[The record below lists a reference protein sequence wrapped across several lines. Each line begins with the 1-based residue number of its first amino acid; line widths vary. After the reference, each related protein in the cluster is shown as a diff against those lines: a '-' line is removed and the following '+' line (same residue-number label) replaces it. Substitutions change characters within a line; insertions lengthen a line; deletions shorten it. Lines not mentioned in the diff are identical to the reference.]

1 MTGSLHLPSLF
12 LNQLN
17 QIGELLLMSNILVV
31 IGSARTGR
39 VADKVVEYVKADIE
53 SREDVTATVVDL
65 AALNLPFYNNEQA
78 AMSPDRVQTDENV
91 STWST
96 LVSEADGV
104 VFITPE
110 YNHSLSAI
118 QKNALDWLFFEWNDK
133 PVTAVA
139 YGWTGGSLAVATLR
153 EVLTNVKA
161 EIGQDIAQLGFMKDL
176 NPDGSLLDAES
187 VTTQIAT
194 AIDAIIVPAGDP
206 IAA

>member
-1 MTGSLHLPSLF
+1 MT
-12 LNQLN
+12 
-17 QIGELLLMSNILVV
+17 NILVV

-39 VADKVVEYVKADIE
+39 VADKVTEYVKADIE
-53 SREDVTATVVDL
+53 SREDVKATVVDL
-65 AALNLPFYNNEQA
+65 AALNLPFYSNEQP

-96 LVSEADGV
+96 LVSESDGV

-110 YNHSLSAI
+110 YNHNLSAI

-139 YGWTGGSLAVATLR
+139 YGWTGGSLAVAALR

-161 EIGQDIAQLGFMKDL
+161 EIGQDMAQLGFMKDL
-176 NPDGSLLDAES
+176 NPDGSLLDEQS
-187 VTTQIAT
+187 VATQIAA
-194 AIDAIIVPAGDP
+194 AIDEIVVPAGELV
-206 IAA
+206 AA